1 MPAVVDED
9 SKNNKQKVYNV
20 TADAAMA
27 SLWHIMPLL
36 IDDTSHTYASLSII
50 YGVGV
55 CYGSVVAFYSLQSHD
70 LCVADL
76 MRDLTETL

>member
-1 MPAVVDED
+1 MAC
-9 SKNNKQKVYNV
+9 
-20 TADAAMA
+20 AAMA
-27 SLWHIMPLL
+27 SLWHITPLL
-36 IDDTSHTYASLSII
+36 IDDTSHTHDSLSII

-55 CYGSVVAFYSLQSHD
+55 CCGSAVAFYSLQSHD